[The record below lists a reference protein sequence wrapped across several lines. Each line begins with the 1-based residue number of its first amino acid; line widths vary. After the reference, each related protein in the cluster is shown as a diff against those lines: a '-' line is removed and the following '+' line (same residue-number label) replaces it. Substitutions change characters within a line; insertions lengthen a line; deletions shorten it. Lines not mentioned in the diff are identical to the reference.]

1 MLYGIIAA
9 TSALLLAS
17 ALAAVL
23 RVPALRL
30 GLVERRRGR
39 TVSRLGGAAVVVG
52 TVVVAGVGD
61 WSGVARLGT
70 GVGELLV
77 VGAGVGALG
86 LVADLRPVP
95 RVVRLAGQ
103 AAAAA
108 AVVPYDELGAGA
120 GLFAAA
126 WIVLVTSAFGSLDQA
141 DGVMG
146 TVGVVTAFALGGCA
160 AAEVMDGLAA
170 LLSVLAAAL
179 TGFLMHN
186 WAPARTVAGR
196 CGALFTGFVLAS
208 AAVLVH
214 AGREPLGSAGALFA
228 LTAVATA
235 DGVLVLAGRLRGG
248 RPGPGAGRR
257 AWRTGCADSGSPR
270 AGRRSS
276 SAPPPSP
283 RPSSGSSSTWGG
295 RGRAPRAGWRVPRGS
310 RSSGCSAF
318 GCPPIGVSHA
328 PRSGHPTG
336 SCPASRRFLACKER
350 IRLES
355 ARLRSVDPATWVMHT

>member
-257 AWRTGCADSGSPR
+257 GLAHRLRGLGLTARGAAVVIGAASFASALVGLLIDLGW
-270 AGRRSS
+270 AGPGAACWVAGAAGVSVLGLLRVRVPSDRGFRMHPDRGTRPGVV
-276 SAPPPSP
+276 PPPGASL
-283 RPSSGSSSTWGG
+283 
-295 RGRAPRAGWRVPRGS
+295 RV
-310 RSSGCSAF
+310 
-318 GCPPIGVSHA
+318 
-328 PRSGHPTG
+328 RSG
-336 SCPASRRFLACKER
+336 
-350 IRLES
+350 
-355 ARLRSVDPATWVMHT
+355 

>member
-23 RVPALRL
+23 RVPALRF

-39 TVSRLGGAAVVVG
+39 MVSRLGGAAVVVG
-52 TVVVAGVGD
+52 TVVVAGAGD

-70 GVGELLV
+70 GVGQLLV
-77 VGAGVGALG
+77 VGAGVGLLG
-86 LVADLRPVP
+86 LVAELRPVP

-103 AAAAA
+103 AAAAVV
-108 AVVPYDELGAGA
+108 VVPYDELGVGA

-126 WIVLVTSAFGSLDQA
+126 WIVLVTSAFGSLDQG

-208 AAVLVH
+208 AGVLVH

-228 LTAVATA
+228 LTSVATA
-235 DGVLVLAGRLRGG
+235 DVVLVLAGRRRGG
-248 RPGPGAGRR
+248 RLGPVACRRGLAYRLRGLGLTARGAAVVIGAAAFASALVGLLIDLGWAGAGAACWVAGAAGVSVLGLLRVRVPSDRGFRVHPDRGTRPGAVPP
-257 AWRTGCADSGSPR
+257 TGASL
-270 AGRRSS
+270 
-276 SAPPPSP
+276 
-283 RPSSGSSSTWGG
+283 
-295 RGRAPRAGWRVPRGS
+295 RV
-310 RSSGCSAF
+310 
-318 GCPPIGVSHA
+318 
-328 PRSGHPTG
+328 RSG
-336 SCPASRRFLACKER
+336 
-350 IRLES
+350 
-355 ARLRSVDPATWVMHT
+355 

>member
-23 RVPALRL
+23 RVPALRF

-39 TVSRLGGAAVVVG
+39 MVSRLGGAAVVVG

-70 GVGELLV
+70 GVGELLA
-77 VGAGVGALG
+77 VGAGVGVLG

-95 RVVRLAGQ
+95 RVVRPAGPAAL

-108 AVVPYDELGAGA
+108 FVVPYDELGVGA
-120 GLFAAA
+120 GLLAAA

-208 AAVLVH
+208 AAVFVH

-248 RPGPGAGRR
+248 RPGPGACRR
-257 AWRTGCADSGSPR
+257 GLAHRLRGLGLTARGAAVVVGAAAFASALVGLLIDVGW
-270 AGRRSS
+270 AG
-276 SAPPPSP
+276 
-283 RPSSGSSSTWGG
+283 
-295 RGRAPRAGWRVPRGS
+295 AGAACWVAGAAGVAVLGLLRVRVPADRGV
-310 RSSGCSAF
+310 RI
-318 GCPPIGVSHA
+318 CPDRGTRPGVVPPATASLRV
-328 PRSGHPTG
+328 RSG
-336 SCPASRRFLACKER
+336 
-350 IRLES
+350 
-355 ARLRSVDPATWVMHT
+355 